1 MLEPRIQQQV
11 FEAADALYQGAD
23 ALTPAVAQAA
33 QALSGCLTGGNK
45 LLLAAPG
52 HAAWAQGMCDLLWH
66 GLERER
72 PPLAALALPACLP
85 DALAPLRAMA
95 QPGDLLLL
103 AATPGHEPDAQ
114 ALVQAAHEQDL
125 AVVLVALAAGDGARA
140 PLGLADTDTWV
151 PLPPGRAARVR
162 EAHLLVSHLLCDAI
176 DWYLLGE
183 SPGTET

>member
-33 QALSGCLTGGNK
+33 QALATCLTSGNK

-52 HAAWAQGMCDLLWH
+52 HRTWALGVCELLWY

-72 PPLAALALPACLP
+72 PPLAALALPAGAQ
-85 DALAPLRAMA
+85 DAIAPLRAMA

-103 AATPGHEPDAQ
+103 AATPGHEADAQ
-114 ALVQAAHEQDL
+114 ALVQAAHEQET
-125 AVVLVALAAGDGARA
+125 AVVLVAAVGDAAGA
-140 PLGLADTDTWV
+140 PLGLADTDIWL
-151 PLPPGRAARVR
+151 PLPATRAARVR
-162 EAHLLVSHLLCDAI
+162 EAHLLVAHLLCDAI
-176 DWYLLGE
+176 DWHLLGE
-183 SPGTET
+183 SPGPEL